1 LRQVVNPNSILV
13 EALDRLNLPGA
24 KSSSTIRPMS
34 LTAKT
39 ALAAVFF
46 YSFASTLVKADSATL
61 VERLGYKPTDKLLII
76 NGDDTGMC
84 HAANTATI
92 DSLERGLMTSA
103 TIMVPCPWFTEIA
116 RYAKANPG
124 KDFGVHLCH
133 TSEWQV
139 YRWGPVASR
148 DNVPGL
154 VDNEGYLWRSV
165 PEVYQ
170 HATPGEALIEARA
183 QVRKAL
189 DAGIDVTHLDTH
201 MGALNFDPRYV
212 QIYLQLGKEF
222 DLPLRMPSQVTAARF
237 GFTNLRKQFA
247 AKGIVFPDYLIYDEL
262 DEEKGGVKQFW
273 LKTLRNLK
281 PGVTELFI
289 HAAKPTEELRHI
301 TNSWKIRSEEYE
313 VFTNDENVRKLV
325 KELGII
331 RIGYRPLRDLQ
342 RFKGK

>member
-1 LRQVVNPNSILV
+1 M
-13 EALDRLNLPGA
+13 NLP
-24 KSSSTIRPMS
+24 
-34 LTAKT
+34 AKT
-39 ALAAVFF
+39 ALAALLF
-46 YSFASTLVKADSATL
+46 YSFSTALAKADSTTL
-61 VERLGYKPTDKLLII
+61 AERLGYKATDKLLII

-116 RYAKANPG
+116 RYATANPE
-124 KDFGVHLCH
+124 KDFGIHLCH

-139 YRWGPVASR
+139 YRWGPVAPR
-148 DNVPGL
+148 EKVPGL

-201 MGALNFDPRYV
+201 MGALNYDPRYV
-212 QIYLQLGKEF
+212 QVYLQLAMEF
-222 DLPLRMPSQVTAARF
+222 NLPLRMPSQDTAARF
-237 GFTNLRKQFA
+237 GFTDLRKQFA

-262 DEEKGGVKQFW
+262 DEEKEGVKQFW
-273 LKTLRNLK
+273 VKILRNLK
-281 PGVTELFI
+281 SGVTELFI
-289 HAAKPTEELRHI
+289 HAAKPTDELRHV
-301 TNSWKIRSEEYE
+301 TNSWKTRSEEYE
-313 VFTNDENVRKLV
+313 TFTNDADMRQLV
-325 KELGII
+325 KDLGII

-342 RFKGK
+342 RGKNK

>member
-1 LRQVVNPNSILV
+1 M
-13 EALDRLNLPGA
+13 NLPV
-24 KSSSTIRPMS
+24 
-34 LTAKT
+34 KT
-39 ALAAVFF
+39 VLAAVLF
-46 YSFASTLVKADSATL
+46 YSFADPLSKADSMTL
-61 VERLGYKPTDKLLII
+61 AERLGYKANDKLLII

-139 YRWGPVASR
+139 YRWGPVAPLGK
-148 DNVPGL
+148 VPGL
-154 VDNEGYLWRSV
+154 VDKEGYLWRSV

-170 HATPGEALIEARA
+170 HATPAEALTEARA

-212 QIYLQLGKEF
+212 QVYLQLGKEF
-222 DLPLRMPSQVTAARF
+222 NLPLRMPSQITAARF
-237 GFTNLRKQFA
+237 GFTDLREQFA
-247 AKGIVFPDYLIYDEL
+247 SKGIVFPDYLIYDEL

-273 LKTLRNLK
+273 VKILRNLK

-289 HAAKPTEELRHI
+289 HAAKPTDELRHV
-301 TNSWKIRSEEYE
+301 TNSWKTRSEEYE
-313 VFTNDENVRKLV
+313 AFTNDDSMRKLV
-325 KELGII
+325 KDLGII

-342 RFKGK
+342 RLKNK

>member
-1 LRQVVNPNSILV
+1 MELR
-13 EALDRLNLPGA
+13 
-24 KSSSTIRPMS
+24 T
-34 LTAKT
+34 KT
-39 ALAAVFF
+39 VLAAVLI
-46 YSFASTLVKADSATL
+46 YSFASPLSKADSKTL
-61 VERLGYKPTDKLLII
+61 AEHLGYKATDKLLII

-139 YRWGPVASR
+139 YRWGPVAPR
-148 DNVPGL
+148 EKVPGL

-165 PEVYQ
+165 PEVYR
-170 HATPGEALIEARA
+170 HATPEEALTEARA

-201 MGALNFDPRYV
+201 MGALNFDPRYAQV
-212 QIYLQLGKEF
+212 YLQLGREF
-222 DLPLRMPSQVTAARF
+222 NLPLRLPSQVTAARF
-237 GFTNLRKQFA
+237 GFTDLREQFA

-262 DEEKGGVKQFW
+262 DEGKRGVKQFW
-273 LKTLRNLK
+273 MKILRNLK

-313 VFTNDENVRKLV
+313 AFTNDESVRKLV
-325 KELGII
+325 KDLGII
-331 RIGYRPLRDLQ
+331 RIGYRPLRNLQ
-342 RFKGK
+342 RLKNK

>member
-1 LRQVVNPNSILV
+1 M
-13 EALDRLNLPGA
+13 NLPA
-24 KSSSTIRPMS
+24 KTV
-34 LTAKT
+34 LTA
-39 ALAAVFF
+39 VII
-46 YSFASTLVKADSATL
+46 YSFAAPLSKADSMTL
-61 VERLGYKPTDKLLII
+61 AERLGYKANDKLLII

-84 HAANTATI
+84 HAANSATI

-103 TIMVPCPWFTEIA
+103 TIMVPCPWFIEIA

-139 YRWGPVASR
+139 YRWGPVAPLGK
-148 DNVPGL
+148 VPGL

-170 HATPGEALIEARA
+170 HATPAEALTEARA

-212 QIYLQLGKEF
+212 QVYLQLGKEF
-222 DLPLRMPSQVTAARF
+222 NLPLRMPSQITAARF
-237 GFTNLRKQFA
+237 GFSDLREQFA
-247 AKGIVFPDYLIYDEL
+247 SKGIVFPDYLIYDEL

-273 LKTLRNLK
+273 VKILRNLK

-289 HAAKPTEELRHI
+289 HAAKPTDELRHV
-301 TNSWKIRSEEYE
+301 TNSWKTRSEEYE
-313 VFTNDENVRKLV
+313 AFTNDDSMRKLV
-325 KELGII
+325 KDLGII

-342 RFKGK
+342 RHKNK

>member
-1 LRQVVNPNSILV
+1 M
-13 EALDRLNLPGA
+13 NLPV
-24 KSSSTIRPMS
+24 
-34 LTAKT
+34 KT
-39 ALAAVFF
+39 ALAALLF
-46 YSFASTLVKADSATL
+46 YSFSPALAKADSTTL
-61 VERLGYKPTDKLLII
+61 AARLGYKATDKLLII

-116 RYAKANPG
+116 RYATANPE
-124 KDFGVHLCH
+124 KDFGIHLCH

-139 YRWGPVASR
+139 YRWGPVAPR
-148 DNVPGL
+148 EKVPGL

-201 MGALNFDPRYV
+201 MGALNYDPRYV
-212 QIYLQLGKEF
+212 QVYLQLAMEF
-222 DLPLRMPSQVTAARF
+222 NLPLRMPSQDTAARF
-237 GFTNLRKQFA
+237 GFTDLRKQFA

-262 DEEKGGVKQFW
+262 DEEKEGVKQFW
-273 LKTLRNLK
+273 VKILRNLK
-281 PGVTELFI
+281 SGVTELFI
-289 HAAKPTEELRHI
+289 HAAKPTDELRHV
-301 TNSWKIRSEEYE
+301 TNSWKTRSEEYE
-313 VFTNDENVRKLV
+313 TFTNDADIRQLGKD
-325 KELGII
+325 LGII

-342 RFKGK
+342 RDKNK

>member
-1 LRQVVNPNSILV
+1 M
-13 EALDRLNLPGA
+13 NLPV
-24 KSSSTIRPMS
+24 
-34 LTAKT
+34 KT
-39 ALAAVFF
+39 VLAAVLF
-46 YSFASTLVKADSATL
+46 YSFAAPLSKADSMTL
-61 VERLGYKPTDKLLII
+61 AERLGYKANDKLLII

-84 HAANTATI
+84 HAANSATI

-139 YRWGPVASR
+139 YRWGPVAPLGK
-148 DNVPGL
+148 VPGL

-170 HATPGEALIEARA
+170 HATPAEALTEARA

-212 QIYLQLGKEF
+212 QVYLQLGKEF
-222 DLPLRMPSQVTAARF
+222 NLPLRMPSQVTAARF
-237 GFTNLRKQFA
+237 GFTDLREQFA
-247 AKGIVFPDYLIYDEL
+247 SKGIVFPDYLIYDEL

-273 LKTLRNLK
+273 VKILRNLK

-289 HAAKPTEELRHI
+289 HAAKPTDELRHV
-301 TNSWKIRSEEYE
+301 TNSWKTRSEEYE
-313 VFTNDENVRKLV
+313 AFTNDDSMRKLV
-325 KELGII
+325 KDLGII

-342 RFKGK
+342 RHKNK